1 MTTIQAARPNPAI
14 YISVVLV
21 LTLLAS
27 WFELRVRNIFA
38 CQASATADD
47 FLAYCD
53 APHYG
58 DYDHG
63 AFWYSLEPA
72 IGPYLRKAQVLFM
85 GNSRMQWAFSGAN
98 TTSWFASAH
107 ASYYLLGFAYS
118 ENYVFEGDL
127 LRKFGAQPK
136 AYVIDLDGFF
146 LPSPSDPARMVM
158 AGGDTLRHYQ
168 DKMFRQRVQEFVCS
182 RLRGLC
188 GHRFAFFRSRLT
200 GQWARSGGS
209 FPAVPASEDGAV
221 DEALVT
227 QQTAGGTEFLAPLPI
242 AQECV
247 VLTMVPSVSTRYA
260 EAAAIAER
268 LHLPLVAPRLE
279 GLRTFDGSHLDSAS
293 AERWSRA
300 FYEQAGPL
308 IERCLGRT
316 TSPAAASAAPPVRSR
331 LYADTGAAR

>member
-1 MTTIQAARPNPAI
+1 MG
-14 YISVVLV
+14 
-21 LTLLAS
+21 
-27 WFELRVRNIFA
+27 
-38 CQASATADD
+38 
-47 FLAYCD
+47 FL
-53 APHYG
+53 
-58 DYDHG
+58 
-63 AFWYSLEPA
+63 
-72 IGPYLRKAQVLFM
+72 
-85 GNSRMQWAFSGAN
+85 
-98 TTSWFASAH
+98 
-107 ASYYLLGFAYS
+107 
-118 ENYVFEGDL
+118 
-127 LRKFGAQPK
+127 
-136 AYVIDLDGFF
+136 
-146 LPSPSDPARMVM
+146 
-158 AGGDTLRHYQ
+158 
-168 DKMFRQRVQEFVCS
+168 
-182 RLRGLC
+182 
-188 GHRFAFFRSRLT
+188 
-200 GQWARSGGS
+200 
-209 FPAVPASEDGAV
+209 
-221 DEALVT
+221 LVT